1 MKDGQSK
8 RIEDISV
15 GDHLYYD
22 GKVTAKMKV
31 EKEGSI
37 MYMLDS
43 TIVSDTHLVHYKG
56 KWMRVNEHP
65 DAIQIDNSIYNEKY
79 LYCLNTTSK
88 TIYINNT
95 LFSDWDEL
103 IGDDFLSI
111 INNSI
116 LKKRTSCEIHHFL
129 DSGFVGDTTI
139 QLHDGSFK
147 KINDIEVGH
156 ILLNGEKVYGIVEI
170 DGSTLTNQYQ
180 YILGKDTFMKGGP
193 NINIYS
199 ENEKTNSKSKSET
212 SVFSTLNLDE
222 GTHKKIL
229 KNREDK
235 LYHLIT
241 NTETFYINKI
251 QIYDYNA
258 TIDLLLKKNKK

>member
-1 MKDGQSK
+1 M
-8 RIEDISV
+8 
-15 GDHLYYD
+15 
-22 GKVTAKMKV
+22 
-31 EKEGSI
+31 
-37 MYMLDS
+37 
-43 TIVSDTHLVHYKG
+43 
-56 KWMRVNEHP
+56 
-65 DAIQIDNSIYNEKY
+65 
-79 LYCLNTTSK
+79 
-88 TIYINNT
+88 
-95 LFSDWDEL
+95 
-103 IGDDFLSI
+103 
-111 INNSI
+111 
-116 LKKRTSCEIHHFL
+116 
-129 DSGFVGDTTI
+129 
-139 QLHDGSFK
+139 
-147 KINDIEVGH
+147 
-156 ILLNGEKVYGIVEI
+156 KVYGIVEI

-199 ENEKTNSKSKSET
+199 ENEKSNSKSKSET